1 MRSLRY
7 SLLSMKR
14 LLTYSLILL
23 VLACT
28 SGKKAFERGDYTTAV
43 YQSIER
49 LRQKPDHSKS
59 QEALR
64 LAYPL
69 AVEYLESLA
78 TSTIA
83 SDAPFKWKTAMGYY
97 NQINALHDQVK
108 TSPAAL
114 RIIKTPVS
122 KFTEIADLRKKA
134 ADESY
139 EAGIQAMMRNTRS
152 DAIRAF
158 YLFQE
163 TNSFEPGYKDV
174 VELQYQAE
182 YNATIRIQYKEI
194 SYRNRE
200 DWVAVEPIVNNL
212 RLPFTKFYTAEQA
225 ENEKAPIH
233 HTMLIEV
240 LGYSEVNPNISRS
253 ERNFI
258 DSVQVDRTVAGKK
271 VKVYEK
277 ITGRATTFEKKA
289 LSRGLVQITIKE
301 TGSEKQLLVN
311 EFVGNG
317 NWTGLW
323 SRCFGD
329 QRALPENVRNACG
342 RSEPQPDAESML
354 RMARQDVQRQIE
366 RSLTQ
371 FYRI

>member
-1 MRSLRY
+1 
-7 SLLSMKR
+7 MKR
-14 LLTYSLILL
+14 LLSYSLILL
-23 VLACT
+23 VMACA
-28 SGKKAFERGDYTTAV
+28 SGKKAFERGDYTLAV
-43 YQSIER
+43 NQAIER
-49 LRQKPDHSKS
+49 LRQKPDHTKS

-122 KFTEIADLRKKA
+122 KFTEIAELKKKA

-163 TNSFEPGYKDV
+163 ANSFEPGYKDV

-182 YNATIRIQYKEI
+182 YNATLRIQYKEI

-200 DWVAVEPIVNNL
+200 DWVAVEPILNNM

-233 HTMLIEV
+233 HTMLIEI
-240 LGYSEVNPNISRS
+240 LGYAEGNPNITRN
-253 ERNFI
+253 ERNFV
-258 DSVQVDRTVAGKK
+258 DSVQVDRTVGGKK

-277 ITGRATTFEKKA
+277 VTGRATMFEKRA
-289 LSRGLVQITIKE
+289 QSRGMVQITIKE
-301 TGSEKQLLVN
+301 LSTEKQLLVN

-317 NWTGLW
+317 TWTGSW
-323 SRCFGD
+323 SRCAGD

-342 RSEPQPDAESML
+342 RSEPQPDGEGML
-354 RMARQDVQRQIE
+354 RMARQDIQRQIE
-366 RSLTQ
+366 RSISQ
-371 FYRI
+371 FYKI